1 MGEKKSGLQGPVMI
15 EAKVHLVNP
24 DNGSTAVVT
33 YSFPPGRAPSAE
45 DVAKAIAEAGNAG
58 KKHGMAP
65 MGPSTFFNAVLVKRK
80 TGRVGNFALPREMDF
95 PEGLETVEY
104 YYRSR
109 DDEDELEDE
118 DEE

>member
-1 MGEKKSGLQGPVMI
+1 MGEKKKGLQGPVMI

-24 DNGSTAVVT
+24 DNGSTAEVT

-45 DVAKAIAEAGNAG
+45 DIAKAIDAAGKAG

-65 MGPSTFFNAVLVKRK
+65 MGPSTFFNAVLVKEK
-80 TGRVGNFALPREMDF
+80 TGRVGNFAVPLEFGF

-104 YYRSR
+104 DYRNR
-109 DDEDELEDE
+109 DDELEDE